1 MVSTLNERDIVMAM
15 EAMAKDKNLSLRKA
29 AKIYNITHTTLMRR
43 MKGIT
48 PASEYRQ
55 KQHKITKIEE
65 EVIIQHIIDMDEA
78 LCEDP
83 KLINKWFQLFKNI
96 KAKYGIQECDIWNF
110 DETGFMMGVI
120 SSSMVIT
127 SADRRSKSKGIQP
140 GNREWSTAI
149 VCGNTT
155 GENIPPY
162 LLVQGQMH
170 LANWYS
176 KTDMPPE

>member
-65 EVIIQHIIDMDEA
+65 EVIIQHIIDMDERGFNPKFISVESMA
-78 LCEDP
+78 NHILESRGRKRIGKQWAYRFVNRYNILKTHFNHVYDFQRAFYKDP

-96 KAKYGIQECDIWNF
+96 KAKYGI
-110 DETGFMMGVI
+110 
-120 SSSMVIT
+120 
-127 SADRRSKSKGIQP
+127 
-140 GNREWSTAI
+140 
-149 VCGNTT
+149 
-155 GENIPPY
+155 
-162 LLVQGQMH
+162 
-170 LANWYS
+170 
-176 KTDMPPE
+176 

>member
-1 MVSTLNERDIVMAM
+1 MVSTLNECDIVMAM
-15 EAMAKDKNLSLRKA
+15 EVMAKDKNLSLWKA
-29 AKIYNITHTTLMRR
+29 AKIYNITHTTLIHR
-43 MKGIT
+43 MKKIT

-65 EVIIQHIIDMDEA
+65 E
-78 LCEDP
+78 
-83 KLINKWFQLFKNI
+83 
-96 KAKYGIQECDIWNF
+96 ECDIWNF

-120 SSSMVIT
+120 SFSMVIT
-127 SADRRSKSKGIQP
+127 SVDRCGKSKGIQP

-149 VCGNTT
+149 VCGNAT
-155 GENIPPY
+155 GENIPLY

-176 KTDMPPE
+176 ETDMPPE

>member
-29 AKIYNITHTTLMRR
+29 AKIYNITHTTLIRR

-65 EVIIQHIIDMDEA
+65 EVIIQHIIDMDERGFS
-78 LCEDP
+78 P
-83 KLINKWFQLFKNI
+83 KFISVESMANHILESRGEKRV
-96 KAKYGIQECDIWNF
+96 
-110 DETGFMMGVI
+110 GFIMGVI

-127 SADRRSKSKGIQP
+127 SVDRCGKSKGIQP

-149 VCGNTT
+149 VCGNAT

-176 KTDMPPE
+176 ETDMPPEWVVKTTING